1 MEQNISPSPV
11 KKRYAVL
18 DALRGFALLGI
29 CLANFPEFSLW
40 TFLSGEAQQ
49 AMPSAGTDDTV
60 RWLQYIFVDG
70 KFYTLFSILFGI
82 GFSIILNNAA
92 QKGAD
97 GLRIFYRRMSILLG
111 IGFLHLM
118 LLWSGDILMLYAA
131 MGLLLPCFRKLSDR
145 SLLRWAALFLAFPV
159 LSDFICGLA
168 GVTLSM
174 PFTRAQWHFCG
185 LYGITEDN
193 FAVWLKEADNYGDV
207 LRFLV
212 QGAFERMY
220 EFVDSHRYFKVLG
233 LFLIGFCAGRKGIYK
248 DPEKYR
254 PLLRKVLA
262 YGAAA
267 GLPLSLV
274 YAWDAMHG
282 QPFGRAAHSLIYML
296 SVYPAGL
303 AYAAAFCLL
312 FLRSSGSSVW
322 KWLAAPG
329 RMACSNYIGQ
339 SLIGIFVFYG
349 IGLGYGTGVGLAG
362 TELIAAGTYL
372 FQMIFSMFWMKRFAF
387 GPVEWIWRSL
397 TYGRVLPLRKK

>member
-49 AMPSAGTDDTV
+49 AMPSAGTDYIV

-70 KFYTLFSILFGI
+70 KFYTLFSLLFGI

-97 GLRIFYRRMSILLG
+97 GLRIFYRRMLILLG

-145 SLLRWAALFLAFPV
+145 SLLRWAALFLALPV
-159 LSDFICGLA
+159 LCDFICGLA
-168 GVTLSM
+168 GVTLSA

-193 FAVWLKEADNYGDV
+193 FAVWLKEAGNYGDV

-267 GLPLSLV
+267 GIPLSLV

-312 FLRSSGSSVW
+312 FLRNSGSSVW

-349 IGLGYGTGVGLAG
+349 IGLGYGTGIGLAG
-362 TELIAAGTYL
+362 TELIAAGAYL
-372 FQMIFSMFWMKRFAF
+372 FQMIFSMFWMKRFSF